1 MDIPTGFEDTKTIG
15 KVCRLRK
22 SLYGLKQSPRA
33 WFDRFSQ
40 AMLRYGFKQSQGDHT
55 LFVKHSSSGKV
66 TALIVYVD
74 DIVLTGDD
82 LEEMG
87 KLKNYLAKEFEIKDL
102 GNLKYFLGIEVARS
116 KDRDFFIPE
125 TVCVGF
131 AKGDRDTQEQGC

>member
-1 MDIPTGFEDTKTIG
+1 MDIPPGFEDTKTNG

-33 WFDRFSQ
+33 WFDHFSQ
-40 AMLRYGFKQSQGDHT
+40 AMLRYGNKQSQGDNT
-55 LFVKHSSSGKV
+55 LFVKHSPSSKV

-82 LEEMG
+82 LEEKG

-102 GNLKYFLGIEVARS
+102 GNLKHFLGIEVARS
-116 KDRDFFIPE
+116 KDGIFFPRDIM
-125 TVCVGF
+125 CWI
-131 AKGDRDTQEQGC
+131 C